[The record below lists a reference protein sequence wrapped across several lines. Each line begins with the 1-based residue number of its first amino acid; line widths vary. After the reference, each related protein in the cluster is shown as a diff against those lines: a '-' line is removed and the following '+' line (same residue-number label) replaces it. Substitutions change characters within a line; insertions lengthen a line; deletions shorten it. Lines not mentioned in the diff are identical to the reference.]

1 MRSFTSPSGRRW
13 VAQVV
18 EPPTPS
24 RLAAVDDDSA
34 LRAGP
39 PPGALLRFQSDSLVL
54 ELHEWP
60 ADWEA
65 LPDEA
70 LVALVRQAQPP
81 SLGIAGDTG
90 RARAGER

>member
-18 EPPTPS
+18 EPAAPS
-24 RLAAVDDDSA
+24 RITAVDEA
-34 LRAGP
+34 ARGP
-39 PPGALLRFQSDSLVL
+39 APSSGAVLRFQSDSLVL
-54 ELHEWP
+54 ELREWP
-60 ADWEA
+60 VDWA
-65 LPDEA
+65 TLPDEA